1 MFPGLS
7 GLRVTC
13 DHVATETQIS
23 RIQCPHL
30 LLRTY
35 ILFPAKSLS
44 WFSLSFQGR
53 ISCVCSRVL
62 PTCSTLPSFCCWC
75 CSLHRLMN
83 SVPWAK
89 PPLWLQTQIPSLQTG
104 CIPLSLPGTG
114 AVRCGPHRTGTK
126 AFSLLSLWPGG
137 GELATRIESTAKGLA
152 VTMTPFRSIPMCC
165 YGTEC
170 KCYKSWWCRCDH
182 NSVT

>member
-35 ILFPAKSLS
+35 VLFPVKSLTR
-44 WFSLSFQGR
+44 FSLSFQGR

-89 PPLWLQTQIPSLQTG
+89 PPPVAPNPDSQPPNRLHSSQSSWHWSCTLWSSQDRDKG
-104 CIPLSLPGTG
+104 
-114 AVRCGPHRTGTK
+114 
-126 AFSLLSLWPGG
+126 LLSSEPTTWWRRAGNQNRKHSKRPG
-137 GELATRIESTAKGLA
+137 SHHD
-152 VTMTPFRSIPMCC
+152 SI
-165 YGTEC
+165 
-170 KCYKSWWCRCDH
+170 
-182 NSVT
+182 